1 VGGGDGAPAVREDD
15 RAALGLRELL
25 AEAVGVRPGQ
35 VNVSWE
41 AILDERDQAMLAAL
55 RAVRDELGRWPTAAE
70 WDGGGQRP
78 PARTFVQGIGGEQ
91 TDI

>member
-1 VGGGDGAPAVREDD
+1 VREDD

-55 RAVRDELGRWPTAAE
+55 RAVRDELGR
-70 WDGGGQRP
+70 
-78 PARTFVQGIGGEQ
+78 
-91 TDI
+91 

>member
-1 VGGGDGAPAVREDD
+1 
-15 RAALGLRELL
+15 
-25 AEAVGVRPGQ
+25 

-70 WDGGGQRP
+70 WDGGGRRP
-78 PARTFVQGIGGEQ
+78 SARTFVQGIGGEQ